1 MYEHRDSTGT
11 YHTIGYLLEESV
23 LRSVFVVGLLPAAL
37 VFARCSP
44 RLSRLLTS
52 SLVTRDS

>member
-23 LRSVFVVGLLPAAL
+23 LRSVFVVGLPAAL